1 MQPQTQPRK
10 PRNSSKVNLVISAT
24 FHVVLVLALFY
35 LAAREGFL
43 GKQLQKISVEMVKE
57 KPPEKPKE
65 PEKPKVEPP
74 KVETPKVETP
84 KMVETPAPQPT
95 TVAAV
100 TAPPAVAPP
109 SADLPSFEFE
119 GGKAVETSSD
129 AVQVYKGYLEYAL
142 RSKWNRPENLAD
154 DNYVAEVEVAVNR
167 AGDVSDPV
175 WRKGSGDPKWD
186 ESVKKVFAAVGRLDH
201 PPPTN
206 FPPRVIIRFDVQG
219 ETEPVLQ

>member
-1 MQPQTQPRK
+1 
-10 PRNSSKVNLVISAT
+10 VNLAISAT
-24 FHVVLVLALFY
+24 VHTVLVLALFY

-57 KPPEKPKE
+57 KQPEKPKE

-84 KMVETPAPQPT
+84 KLVEAAPPPAA
-95 TVAAV
+95 VAAA

-142 RSKWNRPENLAD
+142 RSKWNRPSNLAD
-154 DNYVAEVEVAVNR
+154 DNYVAEVDIAVNR
-167 AGDVSDPV
+167 TGDISDPI
-175 WRKGSGDPKWD
+175 WRKNSGDPKWD
-186 ESVKKVFAAVGRLDH
+186 DSVRKVFATVSRLDH

-219 ETEPVLQ
+219 ETESVLQ

>member
-10 PRNSSKVNLVISAT
+10 PRNSSKVNLAISVT
-24 FHVVLVLALFY
+24 FHTVLITALVYF
-35 LAAREGFL
+35 AARQGFL

-65 PEKPKVEPP
+65 PEKPKAEPP

-84 KMVETPAPQPT
+84 KMAEAAPPPAS
-95 TVAAV
+95 VAAV

-109 SADLPSFEFE
+109 AADLPSLEFE

-129 AVQVYKGYLEYAL
+129 AVQVYKGFLEYAF
-142 RSKWNRPENLAD
+142 RSKWNRPDNLAD
-154 DNYVAEVEVAVNR
+154 DNYVAEVDIAVNR
-167 AGDVSDPV
+167 AGDISDPI
-175 WRKGSGDPKWD
+175 WRKNSGDPKWD
-186 ESVKKVFAAVGRLDH
+186 ESVRKVFAAVSRLDH

-206 FPPRVIIRFDVQG
+206 FPPRVTIRFDVQG

>member
-10 PRNSSKVNLVISAT
+10 PRNSSKVNLAISVT
-24 FHVVLVLALFY
+24 FHTVLVLALFY
-35 LAAREGFL
+35 MAAREGFL

-74 KVETPKVETP
+74 KIESPKAETPKLVEA
-84 KMVETPAPQPT
+84 APPSAS
-95 TVAAV
+95 VAV

-109 SADLPSFEFE
+109 AADLPSLEFE

-129 AVQVYKGYLEYAL
+129 AVQVYKGFLEYAL
-142 RSKWNRPENLAD
+142 RSKWNRPDDLAD
-154 DNYVAEVEVAVNR
+154 DNYMAEVDIAVSR
-167 AGDVSDPV
+167 AGDVSDPI
-175 WRKGSGDPKWD
+175 WRKNSGDPKWD
-186 ESVKKVFAAVGRLDH
+186 ESVRKVFAAVSRLDH

-206 FPPRVIIRFDVQG
+206 FPPRVTIRFDVQG

>member
-1 MQPQTQPRK
+1 MEPQTQPRK
-10 PRNSSKVNLVISAT
+10 PRNSSKVNLAISAT

-35 LAAREGFL
+35 LAARQGFL

-57 KPPEKPKE
+57 KQPEKPKE

-84 KMVETPAPQPT
+84 RIVEAAPPPPA
-95 TVAAV
+95 VAAA

-109 SADLPSFEFE
+109 SADLPAFEFE
-119 GGKAVETSSD
+119 GGKAVESSSD
-129 AVQVYKGYLEYAL
+129 AVQVYKSYLEYAL
-142 RSKWNRPENLAD
+142 RSKWIRPDNLAD
-154 DNYVAEVEVAVNR
+154 DKYVAEVEVAVNR
-167 AGDVSDPV
+167 AGDISDPV
-175 WRKGSGDPKWD
+175 WRIGSGDPKWD
-186 ESVKKVFAAVGRLDH
+186 ESVRKVFAAINRLDH

-206 FPPRVIIRFDVQG
+206 FPPRVIVRFDVQE

>member
-10 PRNSSKVNLVISAT
+10 PRNSSKVNLAISVT
-24 FHVVLVLALFY
+24 FHVVLVVALFY

-84 KMVETPAPQPT
+84 KMVETAPQPT

-100 TAPPAVAPP
+100 TAPP

-129 AVQVYKGYLEYAL
+129 AVQVYKGYLEYAF
-142 RSKWNRPENLAD
+142 RSKWNRPDNLAD
-154 DNYVAEVEVAVNR
+154 DNYVTEVDIAVSR
-167 AGDVSDPV
+167 AGDISDPI
-175 WRKGSGDPKWD
+175 WRKNSGDPKWD
-186 ESVKKVFAAVGRLDH
+186 ESVRKVFAVVSRLDH

-206 FPPRVIIRFDVQG
+206 FPPRVTIRFDVQE

>member
-1 MQPQTQPRK
+1 MLPQSQARK
-10 PRNSSKVNLVISAT
+10 KRNSSKVNLLISLI
-24 FHVVLVLALFY
+24 FHALIVLAMFY
-35 LAAREGFL
+35 FAARQGLL
-43 GKQLQKISVEMVKE
+43 GKQMKKIAVEMVKE

-84 KMVETPAPQPT
+84 KMVEAAPPPT

-100 TAPPAVAPP
+100 TAPPSVAPP
-109 SADLPSFEFE
+109 SADLPAFEFE

-129 AVQVYKGYLEYAL
+129 AVQVYKGYVEYAI
-142 RSKWNRPENLAD
+142 RSKWNRPDDLPD
-154 DNYVAEVEVAVNR
+154 DNYVAEVDVAVSR
-167 AGDVSDPV
+167 AGDVSDTI

-186 ESVKKVFAAVGRLDH
+186 ESVRKAFAAVSRLDH

-206 FPPRVIIRFDVQG
+206 FPPRVTIRFDVQE
-219 ETEPVLQ
+219 ETEPISQ

>member
-10 PRNSSKVNLVISAT
+10 PRNSSKVNLAISVT
-24 FHVVLVLALFY
+24 FHTVLVLALFY
-35 LAAREGFL
+35 LAARQGFL

-65 PEKPKVEPP
+65 PEKPKVETA
-74 KVETPKVETP
+74 KVETPKAETP
-84 KMVETPAPQPT
+84 KLVEAAPPPAAT
-95 TVAAV
+95 TAV

-129 AVQVYKGYLEYAL
+129 AVQVYKGFLEYAL
-142 RSKWNRPENLAD
+142 RSKWNRPDDLPD
-154 DNYVAEVEVAVNR
+154 DNYAAEVDIAVNR
-167 AGDVSDPV
+167 AGDISDPI
-175 WRKGSGDPKWD
+175 WRKNSGDPKWD
-186 ESVKKVFAAVGRLDH
+186 ESVKKVFAAVSRLDH

-206 FPPRVIIRFDVQG
+206 FPPRVTIRFDVQG
-219 ETEPVLQ
+219 EAESVLQ

>member
-1 MQPQTQPRK
+1 MQPQTQPRR
-10 PRNSSKVNLVISAT
+10 PRNSSKVNLAISVT
-24 FHVVLVLALFY
+24 FHTLLVLALFY
-35 LAAREGFL
+35 LAARQGFL

-65 PEKPKVEPP
+65 PEKPKVETP
-74 KVETPKVETP
+74 KIETPKIETP
-84 KMVETPAPQPT
+84 KLAEAAPPPAS
-95 TVAAV
+95 VAV
-100 TAPPAVAPP
+100 TAPPTVAPP
-109 SADLPSFEFE
+109 AADLPAFEFE

-142 RSKWNRPENLAD
+142 RSKWNRPDNLAD
-154 DNYVAEVEVAVNR
+154 DNYVAEVDIAVNR

-175 WRKGSGDPKWD
+175 WRKNSGDPKWD
-186 ESVKKVFAAVGRLDH
+186 ESVRKVFAAVNRLDH

-206 FPPRVIIRFDVQG
+206 FPPRVTIRFDVQG

>member
-10 PRNSSKVNLVISAT
+10 PRNSSKVNLAISAT
-24 FHVVLVLALFY
+24 FHTVLVLALFY

-84 KMVETPAPQPT
+84 KLVEAAPPPAA
-95 TVAAV
+95 VAAV

-109 SADLPSFEFE
+109 SADLPAFEFE

-142 RSKWNRPENLAD
+142 RSKWSRPDNLAD
-154 DNYVAEVEVAVNR
+154 DNYVAEVDIAVNR

-186 ESVKKVFAAVGRLDH
+186 ESVRKVFAAVSRLDH
-201 PPPTN
+201 APPTN
-206 FPPRVIIRFDVQG
+206 FPPRVTIRFDVQE
-219 ETEPVLQ
+219 ETESVLQ